1 MLLKH
6 LLQDE
11 QGSIGLPIR
20 MVVLTIIG
28 LIGFAAI
35 VASISNAPAAPRP
48 MYAVANISS
57 FVLPGGTGDTPPLL
71 LTVFDNDDN
80 SVGGANIVV
89 WGPSR
94 SAAAGGVTDSG
105 GEVVIQIANISLP
118 VGKQEGYL
126 SIKVMADGYLDY
138 SDGYLVKVVKT

>member
-1 MLLKH
+1 MFLKRLLR
-6 LLQDE
+6 DE
-11 QGSIGLPIR
+11 RGSVGLPMR

-35 VASISNAPAAPRP
+35 VGSISNAPAAPRP

-57 FVLPGGTGDTPPLL
+57 FTLPGGSGDTPSLL
-71 LTVFDNDDN
+71 ITVFDNDDN
-80 SVGGANIVV
+80 QISGANVIV

-105 GEVVIQIANISLP
+105 GEVVLQVANISLP

-126 SIKVMADGYLDY
+126 SIKVMADGYMDY
-138 SDGYLVKVVKT
+138 TDGYVVKVVKT

>member
-1 MLLKH
+1 MR
-6 LLQDE
+6 DE
-11 QGSIGLPIR
+11 RGSIGLPMR

-35 VASISNAPAAPRP
+35 VGSISNAPAAPRP
-48 MYAVANISS
+48 MYAVANVSS
-57 FVLPGGTGDTPPLL
+57 FTLPGGSGDTPPLL
-71 LTVFDNDDN
+71 ITVFDNDDN
-80 SVGGANIVV
+80 QIGGANVVV

-105 GEVVIQIANISLP
+105 GEVVIQVANISLP
-118 VGKQEGYL
+118 IGKQEGYI

>member
-1 MLLKH
+1 MILKSLLR
-6 LLQDE
+6 DE
-11 QGSIGLPIR
+11 RGSVGLPIR

-35 VASISNAPAAPRP
+35 VGSIANAPAAPRP
-48 MYAVANISS
+48 MYAVANVSS
-57 FVLPGGTGDTPPLL
+57 FTLPDGNGDTPPLL
-71 LTVFDNDDN
+71 VTVFDNDDN
-80 SVGGANIVV
+80 PIGGANIVV

-105 GEVVIQIANISLP
+105 GEVVIQIANVSLP

-138 SDGYLVKVVKT
+138 TDGYVVKVVKT

>member
-1 MLLKH
+1 MHLKSLLH
-6 LLQDE
+6 NE
-11 QGSIGLPIR
+11 QGSVGLPMR

-48 MYAVANISS
+48 MYVVANVSS
-57 FVLPGGTGDTPPLL
+57 FELPNGSGDTPPLL
-71 LTVFDNDDN
+71 LSVFDNDDISIPN
-80 SVGGANIVV
+80 ANVVV

-105 GEVVIQIANISLP
+105 GEVVVQIANISLP

-126 SIKVMADGYLDY
+126 SVKVMADGYLDY
-138 SDGYLVKVVKT
+138 TDSYLVKVVKT

>member
-1 MLLKH
+1 MLLKR
-6 LLQDE
+6 LLRDE
-11 QGSIGLPIR
+11 RGSIGLPMR

-35 VASISNAPAAPRP
+35 VGSISNAPAAPRP

-57 FVLPGGTGDTPPLL
+57 FTLPDGSGDTPPLL
-71 LTVFDNDDN
+71 VTVFDNDGN
-80 SVGGANIVV
+80 QIGGANVVV

-105 GEVVIQIANISLP
+105 GEVVLQITNISLP

>member
-1 MLLKH
+1 MLLKR
-6 LLQDE
+6 LLRDE

-48 MYAVANISS
+48 MYAVANVSS
-57 FVLPGGTGDTPPLL
+57 FTLPGGSGGTPPLL

-94 SAAAGGVTDSG
+94 SAAAGGVTNSG

-126 SIKVMADGYLDY
+126 SVKVMADGYLDY

>member
-1 MLLKH
+1 M
-6 LLQDE
+6 QDE

-80 SVGGANIVV
+80 PIGGANVVV

-126 SIKVMADGYLDY
+126 SVKVMADGYLDY

>member
-1 MLLKH
+1 MR
-6 LLQDE
+6 DE
-11 QGSIGLPIR
+11 RGSIGLPMR

-35 VASISNAPAAPRP
+35 VGSISNAPAAPRP
-48 MYAVANISS
+48 MYAVANVSS
-57 FVLPGGTGDTPPLL
+57 FTLPGGSGNTPPLL
-71 LTVFDNDDN
+71 ITVFDNDDN
-80 SVGGANIVV
+80 QIGGANVVV

-94 SAAAGGVTDSG
+94 SAAVGSVTDSG
-105 GEVVIQIANISLP
+105 GEVVIQVANISLP
-118 VGKQEGYL
+118 IGKQEGYI

>member
-1 MLLKH
+1 MLLKR
-6 LLQDE
+6 LMRDE
-11 QGSIGLPIR
+11 RGSIGLPMR

-35 VASISNAPAAPRP
+35 VGSISNAPAAPRP
-48 MYAVANISS
+48 MYAVANVSS
-57 FVLPGGTGDTPPLL
+57 FTLPGGSGNTPPLL
-71 LTVFDNDDN
+71 ITVFDNDDN
-80 SVGGANIVV
+80 QIGGANVVV

-94 SAAAGGVTDSG
+94 SAAVGSVTDSG
-105 GEVVIQIANISLP
+105 GEVVIQVANISLP
-118 VGKQEGYL
+118 IGKQEGYI

>member
-1 MLLKH
+1 MSFKRILT
-6 LLQDE
+6 DE
-11 QGSIGLPIR
+11 QGSVGLPMR

-35 VASISNAPAAPRP
+35 VGSISNAPTPPRP

-57 FVLPGGTGDTPPLL
+57 FTLPGGSGDTPPLL
-71 LTVFDNDDN
+71 LYIFDNDN
-80 SVGGANIVV
+80 NPIGGANVVV
-89 WGPSR
+89 WGPSH

-105 GEVVIQIANISLP
+105 GEVVIRVSNISLP
-118 VGKQEGYL
+118 VGKQEGYI
-126 SIKVMADGYLDY
+126 SVKVMADGYQDY

>member
-1 MLLKH
+1 M
-6 LLQDE
+6 QDE

-80 SVGGANIVV
+80 SIGGANIVV

-126 SIKVMADGYLDY
+126 SVKVMADGYLDY